1 MKLFFAVWIARSAL
15 LDLWLLGGTCWKRT
29 GGFWDLKDKKRHR
42 VREGGKEIES
52 GAEGVNIGGRSA
64 RFHGY
69 IANVPMVRKDKEVF
83 ASLVRRDREPTCEI
97 GRCPLVPKDREDLG
111 RI

>member
-1 MKLFFAVWIARSAL
+1 M
-15 LDLWLLGGTCWKRT
+15 
-29 GGFWDLKDKKRHR
+29 
-42 VREGGKEIES
+42 REGGKESES
-52 GAEGVNIGGRSA
+52 ETEGVNIGGRSA

-69 IANVPMVRKDKEVF
+69 IVNVPIVREDKEVF
-83 ASLVRRDREPTCEI
+83 VSFVRRDREPTCEI